1 RPRRRRRGRED
12 RTFVRLRRARR
23 RRRDRGAAEP
33 LPRRRRIRAAR
44 PAALPLRPRGG
55 LGPPAVTAGRG
66 GTMRRGWM
74 ALMTAAI
81 SAAVVIGNARAV
93 CAEDAAAR
101 NAQEEQSVATPAE
114 NRETVPAG

>member
-74 ALMTAAI
+74 AMMAAAM
-81 SAAVVIGNARAV
+81 SAAVLIGSARAAQADDPAAQNAR
-93 CAEDAAAR
+93 
-101 NAQEEQSVATPAE
+101 EEESVATPAE
-114 NRETVPAG
+114 NRE